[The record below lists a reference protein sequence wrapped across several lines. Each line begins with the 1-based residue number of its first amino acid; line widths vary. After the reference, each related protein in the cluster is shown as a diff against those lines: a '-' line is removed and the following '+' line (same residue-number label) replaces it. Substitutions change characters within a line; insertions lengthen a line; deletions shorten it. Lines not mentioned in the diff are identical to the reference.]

1 MASSA
6 CSTSLSAL
14 RCSPFVLVLPF
25 PRRRLR
31 ANPLAQTFPP
41 PPPPPPPPLL
51 LRPPHSLLP
60 SPPIR
65 ASFSVAVDNPTHREL
80 EEEEEEEEEE
90 ESGANRPLVEP
101 FSDPTAAAAEER
113 EMRSL
118 PSPELEAIELE
129 DLPEQW
135 RRSRIAWLCKEL
147 PSYKHSTFV
156 RILNTQRKWI
166 TQDDATYIVVHCMR
180 IRENEAAFRV
190 YKWMAQQHW
199 YHFSFALATKLADY
213 LGKDRKFAKCREM
226 FDSIINQGR
235 VPNES
240 TFHILTVAYLSAPV
254 DGCLEEAC
262 SIYNQMIQLGG
273 YSPRLSLHNS
283 LFRALVSKT
292 GGTSKHYL
300 KQAEFIYHNLE
311 TSDLE
316 INKDIYA
323 GLIWLHSYQDEID
336 IERLSALREEMR
348 QAGIQESRDVLVS
361 TMRAFSKLGDVDE
374 TEKAWLELLRIGC
387 DIPSQA
393 FVCRMELYSKAGDPV
408 KSLEIFNT
416 MKEQEIPLTIAA
428 YHKIIQIMSEAREI
442 EIAESLMDEF
452 TESSMKH
459 LIPAFLDLMYMYFDL
474 GMHEKLESTFSKC
487 LARCR
492 PNRVVYNIYLESL
505 VRVGNIEK
513 AEEIFNEMHS
523 NGTIGSNAKSC
534 NIILEGY
541 LAAGEYAKAEKI
553 YDMMRQK
560 KYDIQPDSLEK
571 LQNGLIL
578 NRKVVKKTVSM
589 KLDQEQREILIGL
602 LLGGVQ
608 IESDEKRRNHVIHF
622 EFRED
627 SDAHSVLK
635 MHIHERFYEWLTSSS
650 RLVNDGSEIPH
661 KFSTIAHSYFGFFA
675 DQFWLNGRPVIPKLI
690 HRWLSPRVLA
700 YWYMY
705 GGLRLLSGDIVL
717 KLKGDKFED
726 VERIVKSLQAKSIA
740 CKVKRKGRV
749 FWIGFQGA
757 NADCFWKLIE
767 PYILDN
773 VKEAMTQD
781 NSESSEEEGQFGG
794 SSIESDCEGRKSNEE
809 LLTKY

>member
-1 MASSA
+1 MAGW
-6 CSTSLSAL
+6 
-14 RCSPFVLVLPF
+14 F
-25 PRRRLR
+25 
-31 ANPLAQTFPP
+31 Q
-41 PPPPPPPPLL
+41 
-51 LRPPHSLLP
+51 
-60 SPPIR
+60 
-65 ASFSVAVDNPTHREL
+65 
-80 EEEEEEEEEE
+80 
-90 ESGANRPLVEP
+90 
-101 FSDPTAAAAEER
+101 
-113 EMRSL
+113 
-118 PSPELEAIELE
+118 
-129 DLPEQW
+129 
-135 RRSRIAWLCKEL
+135 
-147 PSYKHSTFV
+147 
-156 RILNTQRKWI
+156 
-166 TQDDATYIVVHCMR
+166 
-180 IRENEAAFRV
+180 V

-199 YHFSFALATKLADY
+199 YHFNFALATKLADY

-240 TFHILTVAYLSAPV
+240 TFHILTVAYLSAPI

-262 SIYNQMIQLGG
+262 SIYNKMIQLGG

-300 KQAEFIYHNLE
+300 RQAEFIYHNLE
-311 TSDLE
+311 TSDLQ

-348 QAGIQESRDVLVS
+348 QASIQESRDVLVS
-361 TMRAFSKLGDVDE
+361 VMRAFSKLGDVDE

-408 KSLEIFNT
+408 KSLEIFKT

-505 VRVGNIEK
+505 VRSGNIEK
-513 AEEIFNEMHS
+513 AVEIFNEMHS
-523 NGTIGSNAKSC
+523 NGTIGTNAKSC

-578 NRKVVKKTVSM
+578 NRKVVKKTLSM

-608 IESDEKRRNHVIHF
+608 IESDEKRRNHIIHF

-650 RLVNDGSEIPH
+650 RLVNDRSEIPY
-661 KFSTIAHSYFGFFA
+661 KFFTIAHSYFGFFA

-717 KLKGDKFED
+717 KLKGGKFED

-767 PYILDN
+767 PYVLDN

-781 NSESSEEEGQFGG
+781 NSDSSVVEGQFDG